1 VGGVD
6 RGTAGGI
13 IGSDSP
19 TRGGQ
24 AEGVGLMTLTA
35 LATEQGGKLGARP
48 SESSVGGI
56 SQGQIYERPAVKPPG
71 LNREG
76 EWVGSEVR

>member
-1 VGGVD
+1 
-6 RGTAGGI
+6 
-13 IGSDSP
+13 
-19 TRGGQ
+19 
-24 AEGVGLMTLTA
+24 MTLTA
-35 LATEQGGKLGARP
+35 LATEQGGKLGAWP